1 MRSKYLNGTLNDEK
15 EEQHFFLFL
24 IFLYLPGSGLSC
36 CMWNLVPRPEIEPGP
51 PALGVQSPGHWTSR
65 EVPQLFFMQRSDKRV
80 QTVKA
85 AGAKALAFFI
95 SPHHLPFSLS
105 LPEGFENWTW
115 VCLRIC
121 SSLWIVQLRLDGTR
135 CQRRCSELSVVLSV
149 NTCSFRGSWLISE
162 ILQGVKC

>member
-24 IFLYLPGSGLSC
+24 TFLYLAVSGLSC
-36 CMWNLVPRPEIEPGP
+36 CLWNLVPRPEIEPRP
-51 PALGVQSPGHWTSR
+51 LALGVQSLGYWTTR
-65 EVPQLFFMQRSDKRV
+65 EVPQLFFMQRDKRV

-85 AGAKALAFFI
+85 AGAKALAFFV
-95 SPHHLPFSLS
+95 SPYRLLFFLS
-105 LPEGFENWTW
+105 LFEGFENWTW

-121 SSLWIVQLRLDGTR
+121 SSLWIVQLPLDGTGCQQR
-135 CQRRCSELSVVLSV
+135 CPELSVVLSV